1 MFDDIQI
8 EETSDFE
15 IYEEKEIYAHEIND
29 NWYDEQFE
37 LDDDIEF

>member
-15 IYEEKEIYAHEIND
+15 IYEAKEIYAHEIND